1 MRAERIP
8 LELWDALYFLSVTTL
23 LTGLLLRDLLPWPVG
38 ALALTMVVVFRA
50 FARAVGGVSNWAY
63 QGFRLIFFG
72 LLLVPL
78 LIRGI
83 PLQDLVSVI
92 FAVFLSGLE
101 GIIAN
106 ILKMSATDN
115 LPLWLGFLSVIVLLL
130 LSYIGLEVGSVLLYR
145 LIYWLLAP
153 LFTLALMLA
162 QWSQGGWQ
170 GMALVGGS
178 VFSLFLFVESAY
190 LILRYRL
197 QRP

>member
-1 MRAERIP
+1 MQEGRIP
-8 LELWDALYFLSVTTL
+8 PELWDALYSLSVTTL

-38 ALALTMVVVFRA
+38 ALALTLVVVFRS
-50 FARAVGGVSNWAY
+50 FARAIGGVSNWAY

-78 LIRGI
+78 LIRGV
-83 PLQDLVSVI
+83 PLRDLASVV
-92 FAVFLSGLE
+92 FAVFLDGLE

-106 ILKMSATDN
+106 ILKMSALGN

-130 LSYIGLEVGSVLLYR
+130 FSRLGLELGSVLLYR

-153 LFTLALMLA
+153 LFTLALMLV
-162 QWSQGGWQ
+162 QWSQGEWQ
-170 GMALVGGS
+170 GMVLVGGS
-178 VFSLFLFVESAY
+178 VFSLFLFAEAAY
-190 LILRYRL
+190 LILRSRW